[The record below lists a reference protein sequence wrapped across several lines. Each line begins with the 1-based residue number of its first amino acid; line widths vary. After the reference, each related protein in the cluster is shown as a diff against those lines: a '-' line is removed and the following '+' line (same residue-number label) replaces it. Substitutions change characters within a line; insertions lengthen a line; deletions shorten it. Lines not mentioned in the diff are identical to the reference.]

1 MQQLVQ
7 QVDVYRLYNK
17 VSQKHLYTAS
27 RNEYNVLPQKS
38 SDWIREG
45 VNYKEYN
52 SPQTGTKAVNG
63 VYNPRSGE
71 HIYTSDPYEVKVVT
85 SRNGWRSEGVA
96 FYAPTKSAK
105 PVYRL
110 FNPAAG
116 LGAHFVTGDGYE
128 KNSLA
133 SRGWKYEGVAWYAIS
148 TPPKPSVNHT
158 INNTASAYSIQANVV
173 TTGSGQG
180 FHSKIELVTAK
191 GGVKFGVQYDA
202 RAAAPYTGKPAFLM
216 ENIVSPSAEAG
227 NKYTHTGSAKV
238 GTAYRLLIA
247 LQSNGSG
254 KVYVNGDEVGSF
266 SNPKLA
272 GTQVYTRV
280 QTVEKQ
286 NGDKAKGSFTNTLV
300 KGTSGVVTNG
310 QTSAVY
316 PDGFKTNT
324 SVGKV
329 TNPIT
334 ISGTVSGLSGN
345 WSTATPKG
353 VTVQFY

>member
-1 MQQLVQ
+1 MGAVAAMVIAGGAATSTASVA

-17 VSQKHLYTAS
+17 VSQGHLYTAS

-52 SPQTGTKAVNG
+52 SPQAGTKAVNR

-71 HIYTSDPYEVKVVT
+71 HIYTSDPYEVKVLT
-85 SRNGWRSEGVA
+85 SRNGWRSE
-96 FYAPTKSAK
+96 
-105 PVYRL
+105 
-110 FNPAAG
+110 
-116 LGAHFVTGDGYE
+116 GDGYE

-158 INNTASAYSIQANVV
+158 INNTASAYSIQSNVV

-191 GGVKFGVQYDA
+191 GGVTFGVQYDA

-216 ENIVSPSAEAG
+216 ENIVNHSAEAG

-238 GTAYRLLIA
+238 STAYRLLIA

-254 KVYVNGDEVGSF
+254 KVYINGNEVGSF

-272 GTQVYTRV
+272 GTQVYARV
-280 QTVEKQ
+280 QTVGKQ
-286 NGDKAKGSFTNTLV
+286 NGDKANGSFTNTLV
-300 KGTSGVVTNG
+300 KGTNGVVTSG

-316 PDGFKTNT
+316 PDGFKTNI